1 MCQRFRMAKDESGP
15 FEFASISDGYR
26 QYLEPVIF
34 EPWARRLIEFV
45 QLKPGQIVLDVAS
58 GTGVVARTAAKFVGK
73 EGQVIASDIS
83 PAMLSHVVTGL
94 DHDAAAIQLLECS
107 ATELRLLDHSVD
119 VVLCQQGFPFIPDR
133 TAAARE
139 MHRVLRPG
147 GRVGVAVWLSGARL
161 DPFETYAEVLR
172 DAGIAEPIPHA
183 YDVTRFTMS
192 MNEVEETLIAAG
204 FGEIAVT
211 TQELEVAWSSPE
223 VATLGIIGTPFGPA
237 AAALD
242 LERQRRIME
251 TLRQVMTRGDG
262 SAVRPVL
269 TAVLGRGTA
278 A

>member
-1 MCQRFRMAKDESGP
+1 MAKDESGP